1 MKPESVRKYRCPYT
15 GAPLKL
21 SAGEEIAGEIITGTL
36 TAGDKTTYPVIN
48 GIPRLISENDEVFS
62 EEEKSENEYYEATAR
77 EYDAIMDWM
86 FRSFNEDEARVRTG
100 MVDLLNISS
109 GSRVLETGAGTCRDS
124 VHILKTLNGKGEAF
138 IQDLS
143 PSMLSIGRDR
153 LRKAL
158 SENDVK
164 PEFFVGNAVHLP
176 FPDGYFDAAFHFGG
190 LNVFSDRRAA
200 IAEMARVVRPGG
212 KVVFGDE
219 GLAPWRRE
227 TEYGQI
233 LMNSSKL
240 YAHESPIQLL
250 PENARNAALRWV
262 IGDAYYLIDFTVGDA
277 PALEMDM
284 VIPGKKGGTH
294 RSRWADELRRRNQ

>member
-1 MKPESVRKYRCPYT
+1 MKHETALKYRCPYSGLVLDLT
-15 GAPLKL
+15 A
-21 SAGEEIAGEIITGTL
+21 AQEQDGEVVTGTL
-36 TAGDKTTYPVIN
+36 TADGNTTYPLVN
-48 GIPRLISENDEVFS
+48 GIPRLISEDDEVFS
-62 EEEKSENEYYEATAR
+62 EEEKRENEYYELTAR

-86 FRSFNEDEARVRTG
+86 FRSFNENEAKVRAG
-100 MVDLLNISS
+100 MVDLLNTGK

-124 VHILKTLNGKGEAF
+124 MHIVKTLEGRGEVF

-153 LRKAL
+153 LQKGLDAK
-158 SENDVK
+158 DVK

-190 LNVFSDRRAA
+190 LNVFSDRKAA
-200 IAEMARVVRPGG
+200 IAEMARVVRAGG

-240 YAHESPIQLL
+240 YSHEPPIQLL
-250 PENARNAALRWV
+250 PENARDVAMRWI
-262 IGDAYYLIDFTVGDA
+262 IGDAYYLIDFVVADA

>member
-1 MKPESVRKYRCPYT
+1 MKHETAQKYRCPYSGLVLELT
-15 GAPLKL
+15 VGQ
-21 SAGEEIAGEIITGTL
+21 EHDGEIVTGTL
-36 TAGDKTTYPVIN
+36 TADGNTTYPLIN

-62 EEEKSENEYYEATAR
+62 EEEKRENEYYESTAR

-86 FRSFNEDEARVRTG
+86 FRSFNENEAKVRAG
-100 MVDLLNISS
+100 MVDLLNAGK

-124 VHILKTLNGKGEAF
+124 MHIVKTLNGEGEVF

-153 LRKAL
+153 LQKGLDAR
-158 SENDVK
+158 DVK

-190 LNVFSDRRAA
+190 LNVFSDRKAA
-200 IAEMARVVRPGG
+200 IAEMARVVRAGG

-240 YAHESPIQLL
+240 YSHEPPIQLL
-250 PENARNAALRWV
+250 PDNARDAAMRWI
-262 IGDAYYLIDFTVGDA
+262 IGDAYYLIDFVVGDA